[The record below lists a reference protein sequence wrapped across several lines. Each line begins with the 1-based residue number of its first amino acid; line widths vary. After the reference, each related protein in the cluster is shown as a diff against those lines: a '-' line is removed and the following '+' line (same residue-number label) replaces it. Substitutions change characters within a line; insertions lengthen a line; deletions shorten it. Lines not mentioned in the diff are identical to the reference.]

1 MAWRDPWE
9 NVDRSNALRMQS
21 DAQGINML
29 QALGGAQ
36 TNALQRQQLQTQMAD
51 QARVRDKQLRLEN
64 ALTSVGPDADMPKI
78 IRAIAGVDPMKAQ
91 EMARQ
96 YSKDQREGF
105 AKVDPKDYTPESV
118 GMFTRT
124 QNFSDL
130 VPVRK
135 KDAVNGRVVDLYTA
149 PVGEVIPKQA
159 DAPDPAKDLLLR
171 GPDGSMTPNQ
181 PLIDVKKGLAR
192 AGATNVSVNT
202 VQKPFLNEIGKSV
215 GEVVSNDFNGAR
227 AAVQTLNNANQ
238 IESALSKV
246 IVGPGANARL
256 KLAQVGQVLGV
267 GGKDENEILKNTR
280 NVMQGLARQELA
292 AAGQMKG
299 QGQITESERG
309 ILRRAEAGDI
319 SELTVPEIK
328 TLLSGIRKTANY
340 RIGLHNQNLERL
352 KSDPNAAGVV
362 DYMRIDAPQASS
374 APAAPNP
381 GGVRRYNRQTGG
393 FD

>member
-51 QARVRDKQLRLEN
+51 QARTRDKQLRLEN

-135 KDAVNGRVVDLYTA
+135 KDTVNGQVVDLYAA
-149 PVGEVIPKQA
+149 PVGQVIPKQA
-159 DAPDPAKDLLLR
+159 DAPDPTKDLLLR

-181 PLIDVKKGLAR
+181 PLIDVKRGLASAGAAKTVVNMADGQKGFDNELKLR
-192 AGATNVSVNT
+192 GDFRQEPVYKAHQEMTSAHQQITQALRQQSPAGDLAGATKIMKLLDPGSVVRESELGMAMAASGLMDRITNYAGMVMKGT
-202 VQKPFLNEIGKSV
+202 KLTPTQRADFQKLGDALFNESV
-215 GEVVSNDFNGAR
+215 TQYNKKR
-227 AAVQTLNNANQ
+227 AEYT
-238 IESALSKV
+238 
-246 IVGPGANARL
+246 
-256 KLAQVGQVLGV
+256 
-267 GGKDENEILKNTR
+267 
-280 NVMQGLARQELA
+280 GLA
-292 AAGQMKG
+292 
-299 QGQITESERG
+299 
-309 ILRRAEAGDI
+309 
-319 SELTVPEIK
+319 
-328 TLLSGIRKTANY
+328 ANY
-340 RIGLHNQNLERL
+340 GLNPERV
-352 KSDPNAAGVV
+352 AGSEVK
-362 DYMRIDAPQASS
+362 P
-374 APAAPNP
+374 PAAPASPAKP
-381 GGVRRYNRQTGG
+381 GRSVTVDY
-393 FD
+393 